1 MSGGAHEGL
10 REGALA
16 VARRP
21 DLWPTALIMAWRL
34 VPRRRWRR
42 WPSRSD
48 RASSYLAFRRQTF
61 SGRTDA
67 PIGGEELV
75 AYLEW
80 CRRLRGRFG

>member
-1 MSGGAHEGL
+1 VSGGALHEW
-10 REGALA
+10 REGAVA

-42 WPSRSD
+42 WPSRRD
-48 RASSYLAFRRQTF
+48 PASSYLAFRRQTF
-61 SGRTDA
+61 SGRTDT
-67 PIGGEELV
+67 PIGSEDLV

-80 CRRLRGRFG
+80 CRRMHGRLG